1 MTSNSGQNWFA
12 PSVEAGPAVLQDL
25 PEDASTSLLEAV
37 STATLSA
44 LDAHAVLREALLDC
58 EGARRSRR
66 VHVSLRLLARNHYV
80 MADANRLRLVL
91 TQMLRGAIESAPT
104 GSQMTIRSSRPADC
118 ALRIEVEERSSYL
131 KNQHPADPGPAKG
144 RTAVPRRR
152 Q

>member
-1 MTSNSGQNWFA
+1 MSSNSGQNWFA

-25 PEDASTSLLEAV
+25 SEDASTSLLDAP
-37 STATLSA
+37 ATTTQSA

-66 VHVSLRLLARNHYV
+66 VQVSLRLLARNHYV

-91 TQMLRGAIESAPT
+91 AQLVRGAIESAPP
-104 GSQMTIRSSRPADC
+104 GSHMTIRSSRPADC
-118 ALRIEVEERSSYL
+118 ALRIEVEERSSYI
-131 KNQHPADPGPAKG
+131 KKHHPADPGPAKG
-144 RTAVPRRR
+144 RTAVARRR